1 MERLLK
7 LKKAIHKNLKII
19 KLITP
24 IIKFYYKVNKDASVK
39 HQLTFKG
46 SKNNSKDIY

>member
-1 MERLLK
+1 MKRLLK
-7 LKKAIHKNLKII
+7 LKKAIYKTLKII

-24 IIKFYYKVNKDASVK
+24 TIKFYYKVNKDASIK

-46 SKNNSKDIY
+46 SKNNRKDIY